1 VGESS
6 HVATGGVRFLQR
18 SRGPAGYPE
27 LPGNANH
34 AKNSVTFIHR
44 FRGGAGPARAV
55 TNIGSP
61 AQPGESISLF
71 GTGFGA
77 TNPAISDGTLVAA
90 PQAVTT
96 LPAVTIGGAVAQ
108 VTYAGLISAGV
119 YQINATVPPALP
131 DGNATV
137 TATAGGVTSAS
148 NATIAV
154 QH

>member
-1 VGESS
+1 
-6 HVATGGVRFLQR
+6 
-18 SRGPAGYPE
+18 
-27 LPGNANH
+27 
-34 AKNSVTFIHR
+34 
-44 FRGGAGPARAV
+44 
-55 TNIGSP
+55 
-61 AQPGESISLF
+61 
-71 GTGFGA
+71 
-77 TNPAISDGTLVAA
+77 VAA

-137 TATAGGVTSAS
+137 TATVGGVTSAS